1 MQVIIEGQQALKMIC
16 IAGLTGLIT
25 GYFLNVLIHRL
36 PRGELA
42 VKAGNRCRKCGH
54 KLKTIDLIPVFSY
67 IFLKGRCRYC
77 AKKIPLTY
85 PLVEVL
91 TAASFVLVYIK
102 WGITVNTL
110 VGLIFTSLLIVSS
123 FTDIQE
129 GIIPDHLTYPG
140 IIAGFILSFFTIG
153 FKEASGG
160 AFLLMSIYL
169 AAALISGGGMGGGDI
184 KLAGAIGTFTGPTGA
199 LMVFILSSIAGGT
212 WALYLIASGRAG
224 CKTPVK
230 FGPFMSLAAW
240 IVWMYGSEILKLYPY
255 IWM

>member
-1 MQVIIEGQQALKMIC
+1 MVIYSSELIYLVLFI
-16 IAGLTGLIT
+16 GLIT
-25 GYFLNVLIHRL
+25 GSFLNVLIHRL
-36 PRGELA
+36 PRGESV
-42 VKAGNRCRKCGH
+42 VKPGSRCPECGH
-54 KLKTIDLIPVFSY
+54 NLRAGDLIPVFSY

-123 FTDIQE
+123 FTDIHE
-129 GIIPDHLTYPG
+129 GIIPDRLTYPG
-140 IIAGFILSFFTIG
+140 IIAGFILSLFTIG

-160 AFLLMSIYL
+160 AFLLVSIYL
-169 AAALISGGGMGGGDI
+169 AAALISRGGMGGGDI
-184 KLAGAIGTFTGPTGA
+184 KLAGVIGVFTGIKGA

-212 WALYLIASGRAG
+212 WSLYLIFSGRAYRR
-224 CKTPVK
+224 TPVK
-230 FGPFMSLAAW
+230 FGPFLGLAAW
-240 IVWMYGSEILKLYPY
+240 IAWMYGSEILKLYQQM
-255 IWM
+255 WM